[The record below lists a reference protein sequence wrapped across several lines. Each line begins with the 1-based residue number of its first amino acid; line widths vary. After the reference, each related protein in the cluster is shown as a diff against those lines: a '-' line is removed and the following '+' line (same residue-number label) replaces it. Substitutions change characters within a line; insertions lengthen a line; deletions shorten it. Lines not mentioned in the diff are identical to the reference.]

1 MNFCKGIIG
10 IMFLHANLLFQVIA
24 QTKDPNVTAGLLV
37 TERYLPEVIKDDFI
51 KILHLHNIAIVEDT
65 VPQDDH
71 FFETCKEALENMTQV
86 GDSLISQDSGF
97 IRPENNTIT
106 DEIFNITADINKV
119 QQEVTQVND
128 KAEKYARLLNDTV
141 LERHLDVVITGC
153 EVFSKDI
160 TQLVS
165 LIKLDHDSFIPY
177 NKIEYHILGARKIK
191 RTANSGT
198 FC

>member
-1 MNFCKGIIG
+1 
-10 IMFLHANLLFQVIA
+10 
-24 QTKDPNVTAGLLV
+24 
-37 TERYLPEVIKDDFI
+37 
-51 KILHLHNIAIVEDT
+51 
-65 VPQDDH
+65 
-71 FFETCKEALENMTQV
+71 MTQV

-153 EVFSKDI
+153 DVFSKDI